1 MSDQEEEAGEALKNK
16 KELIIVGTGCFGI
29 QNWSAIWR
37 STQWGKSSPTN
48 FCGASRTFF
57 FDPDAGFVTQKQRRK
72 VEKIGNVQ
80 VKGSLGI
87 SVSRTLELRPQEKQ
101 GRQIVE

>member
-1 MSDQEEEAGEALKNK
+1 MEYKIGLLSGGAPSGVKAAQP
-16 KELIIVGTGCFGI
+16 IFV
-29 QNWSAIWR
+29 
-37 STQWGKSSPTN
+37 
-48 FCGASRTFF
+48 GASRTFF

-87 SVSRTLELRPQEKQ
+87 SVSRTLEFRPQEKQ